1 MMTWT
6 SARETS
12 RFYRNPIRTQRHLPV
27 AVTFADLFL
36 AFLANPANQGTFAG
50 TIGLAAFASASFTR
64 RYGKDGF
71 QVNGV
76 TLAAPTDLCVQEGF
90 FGETRLTGF
99 REQRSER
106 PERKWYEMRI
116 SRNEPAWIDASFSV
130 PAKFAIKA
138 VPGSIQIGQGGE
150 LVNAGISEPSPLTHM
165 LKFQLPVM
173 TDGFTVDYDLKAFVF
188 AASDPSPVADLRRIQ
203 SLRRLLEDDP
213 QFLVTL
219 DGSPDQTPY
228 IFIQL
233 YKSGALQGTGLTEA
247 AAVQAFAAAD
257 VLAAF
262 MTIPPM

>member
-1 MMTWT
+1 
-6 SARETS
+6 
-12 RFYRNPIRTQRHLPV
+12 V
-27 AVTFADLFL
+27 AITFADQFL
-36 AFLANPANQGTFAG
+36 AFLANPANQSTFAG
-50 TIGLAAFASASFTR
+50 TIGLAAFAGASFKQ

-76 TLAAPTDLCVQEGF
+76 TLAAPTDFHVQEGF

-106 PERKWYEMRI
+106 PERKWYEIRI
-116 SRNEPAWIDASFSV
+116 NRSEPAWIDASFSM
-130 PAKFAIKA
+130 PAKFAIEA
-138 VPGSIQIGQGGE
+138 VPGSIQLGPGGD
-150 LVNAGISEPSPLTHM
+150 LVSAGVSDPSPQTHT

-173 TDGFTVDYDLKAFVF
+173 TGGFTVDYDLKTFVF

-203 SLRRLLEDDP
+203 SVRRRLEDDP

-228 IFIQL
+228 IFTQL
-233 YKSGALQGTGLTEA
+233 YKSGAVDGTGLTEA
-247 AAVQAFAAAD
+247 SVAQAFAAAD

-262 MTIPPM
+262 VTIPPM

>member
-1 MMTWT
+1 
-6 SARETS
+6 
-12 RFYRNPIRTQRHLPV
+12 V
-27 AVTFADLFL
+27 AVSFADQFL
-36 AFLANPANQGTFAG
+36 AFLADPANQSTFAG
-50 TIGLAAFASASFTR
+50 TIGLAAFANASFKR

-76 TLAAPTDLCVQEGF
+76 TLAAPIDFSFQEGF

-106 PERKWYEMRI
+106 PERKWYELRI
-116 SRNEPAWIDASFSV
+116 SRNETGWIDAAFSA
-130 PAKFAIKA
+130 PAKFAIEA
-138 VPGSIQIGQGGE
+138 VPGSIQIGQGGD
-150 LVNAGISEPSPLTHM
+150 LVSAGVSEPSPLTHL

-173 TDGFTVDYDLKAFVF
+173 TGGFTIDFNLRAFAF

-203 SLRRLLEDDP
+203 NLRRPLEDDP

-228 IFIQL
+228 VFIQL
-233 YKSGALQGTGLTEA
+233 YKSGVFNGTGLTEA
-247 AAVQAFAAAD
+247 NVVQAFAAAD

-262 MTIPPM
+262 VTIAGT

>member
-1 MMTWT
+1 MRGQSGWLH
-6 SARETS
+6 S
-12 RFYRNPIRTQRHLPV
+12 
-27 AVTFADLFL
+27 
-36 AFLANPANQGTFAG
+36 PA
-50 TIGLAAFASASFTR
+50 ASFKR

-76 TLAAPTDLCVQEGF
+76 TLAAPTDFRVQEGL

-106 PERKWYEMRI
+106 PERKWYELRI

-130 PAKFAIKA
+130 PAKFAIEA
-138 VPGSIQIGQGGE
+138 VPGSIQIGPGSD
-150 LVNAGISEPSPLTHM
+150 LVGAGISDPSPQTHT

-173 TDGFTVDYDLKAFVF
+173 TGGFTVDYDLKTFVF

-228 IFIQL
+228 IFTQL
-233 YKSGALQGTGLTEA
+233 YKSGALKAPALSEA
-247 AAVQAFAAAD
+247 AVVQAFAAAD

-262 MTIPPM
+262 MTIPPL

>member
-1 MMTWT
+1 
-6 SARETS
+6 
-12 RFYRNPIRTQRHLPV
+12 V
-27 AVTFADLFL
+27 AVSFADQFL
-36 AFLANPANQGTFAG
+36 AFLADPANQGTFAG
-50 TIGLAAFASASFTR
+50 TIGLAGFAGASFAR

-76 TLAAPTDLCVQEGF
+76 TLAAPTDFRFQEGL

-106 PERKWYEMRI
+106 PERKWYELRI
-116 SRNEPAWIDASFSV
+116 GRNEQGWIDAAFSV
-130 PAKFAIKA
+130 PAKFAVEA
-138 VPGSIQIGQGGE
+138 VPGSIQIGPGGD
-150 LVNAGISEPSPLTHM
+150 LVDAGVSEPSPLTHL

-173 TDGFTVDYDLKAFVF
+173 TGAFTIDFDLRAFAF
-188 AASDPSPVADLRRIQ
+188 ASGDPSPVADLRRIQ
-203 SLRRLLEDDP
+203 NLRRPLEEDS

-233 YKSGALQGTGLTEA
+233 YKKGALDGTGLTEA
-247 AAVQAFAAAD
+247 NVVQAFAAAD

-262 MTIPPM
+262 VTI